1 MWLIKSRCVVAPD
14 LREFRTHKLVSL
26 FPDSESWQLTAKR
39 GSHSTVPENYAGI
52 EFPDHTQWCES
63 EGLACKTITYPSRR
77 VYYTCLISTLLTYST
92 DPSSNAGARL
102 TFRVLRNQQSHWPPS
117 CSSCSSL
124 SCRPPTMLL
133 FRGIVTCSPGA
144 CIQPPGSP
152 SSPTFLNSSRT
163 PRLESLPQSGS
174 GNAGLR
180 SIAVSTDT
188 STRVLLQHLITHSKV
203 TLLTANFNIFRYLKC
218 EHQATPIN
226 WLIDRDFHLFM
237 LTAIP
242 ATNSS
247 YQVSLPVKAKN

>member
-1 MWLIKSRCVVAPD
+1 MIA
-14 LREFRTHKLVSL
+14 
-26 FPDSESWQLTAKR
+26 LTAHQHLGCTEKCKHN
-39 GSHSTVPENYAGI
+39 SAALL
-52 EFPDHTQWCES
+52 Q
-63 EGLACKTITYPSRR
+63 EGLKANHSRTMH
-77 VYYTCLISTLLTYST
+77 YNCLSLYFVSTYSA
-92 DPSSNAGARL
+92 DPSSNAGVPL
-102 TFRVLRNQQSHWPPS
+102 TVRVFRNQQSHWPPP

-163 PRLESLPQSGS
+163 PRLESLPQPGS

-203 TLLTANFNIFRYLKC
+203 TASAAPQLIHEHIFIQCMQLTHGSKVH
-218 EHQATPIN
+218 E
-226 WLIDRDFHLFM
+226 
-237 LTAIP
+237 
-242 ATNSS
+242 
-247 YQVSLPVKAKN
+247 